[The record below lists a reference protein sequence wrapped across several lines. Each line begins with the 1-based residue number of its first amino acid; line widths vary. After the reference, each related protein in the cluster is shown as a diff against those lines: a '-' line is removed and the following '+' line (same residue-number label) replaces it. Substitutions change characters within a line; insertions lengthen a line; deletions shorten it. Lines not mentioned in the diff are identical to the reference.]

1 MNKIQELKIC
11 RRSPGISH
19 LLFAD
24 DSLLFFNAN
33 AEQATHVN
41 RVLREYE
48 KGTGQLLSPTKCSIM
63 LGHNCSQEDGE
74 AVASILNVGSMNL
87 EEKYL
92 GLPIPEG
99 QIKDGKLKSTKEK
112 LQKKCSDWNEKFM
125 SGAAKEA
132 LIKPVAQAISTYA
145 MSVFKFSAGLC
156 DELTQI
162 IRNFWWGDKND
173 RRKVHWMSWEKMT
186 RPKSHGG
193 IGFRD
198 LRIFNQ
204 ALLARQAW
212 RLLEHPD
219 SLCARLLK
227 SRYYPSGELTDTV
240 FNQNTS
246 PCWQGI
252 AYGLELLKQGII
264 WRIDTGTKVRIWHDN
279 WLPRG
284 NHKVLGKANNLRL
297 RWVSDLINP
306 ATSTWHES
314 MVRLILHPPDADEV
328 MCITIPSVPRDDF
341 IAWAHEKSG
350 VFSMRSVY
358 KLGLQMQEKGK
369 QEATSSMPEGDRSL
383 WKLIWNAKVSPKL
396 KVFGWKLASNTLGV
410 KAHRCSRNM
419 DVLPCTICGMEPELA
434 HQAMVACPKA
444 MALRCCLREEWSLP
458 PESMFRYSGLD

>member
-33 AEQATHVN
+33 AEQATRVN
-41 RVLREYE
+41 SVLREYE

-63 LGHNCSQEDGE
+63 LGQNCSEEDGE

-112 LQKKCSDWNEKFM
+112 LQKKCSDWNKKIM

-132 LIKPVAQAISTYA
+132 LIKSVAQAISTYA
-145 MSVFKFSAGLC
+145 MIVFKFSAGLC

-162 IRNFWWGDKND
+162 IRNFWWGDEND

-204 ALLARQAW
+204 AFLARQAW
-212 RLLEHPD
+212 RLLEYPD

-264 WRIDTGTKVRIWHDN
+264 WRSAQEQKSKFGATTGC
-279 WLPRG
+279 RG
-284 NHKVLGKANNLRL
+284 EIIKFWARL
-297 RWVSDLINP
+297 
-306 ATSTWHES
+306 
-314 MVRLILHPPDADEV
+314 
-328 MCITIPSVPRDDF
+328 TI
-341 IAWAHEKSG
+341 SG
-350 VFSMRSVY
+350 
-358 KLGLQMQEKGK
+358 
-369 QEATSSMPEGDRSL
+369 
-383 WKLIWNAKVSPKL
+383 
-396 KVFGWKLASNTLGV
+396 
-410 KAHRCSRNM
+410 
-419 DVLPCTICGMEPELA
+419 
-434 HQAMVACPKA
+434 
-444 MALRCCLREEWSLP
+444 
-458 PESMFRYSGLD
+458 